1 MLRVCHIS
9 YYIMLHNLNA
19 VDLRCIITVF
29 SMCILQRSNRA
40 VTEHTFYQL
49 VQYFAVV
56 LFECD
61 EADDF
66 SPAMILM
73 NMCFTF
79 YYEGWC
85 K

>member
-1 MLRVCHIS
+1 M
-9 YYIMLHNLNA
+9 
-19 VDLRCIITVF
+19 
-29 SMCILQRSNRA
+29 
-40 VTEHTFYQL
+40 TEHTFYQL

-79 YYEGWC
+79 YYEG
-85 K
+85 KSMTLTIFDNVS